1 MWFHSRYRPDQPFIS
16 IITVTWKL
24 WGQYSPATQQFVQQF
39 VRTNNKENVKV
50 LHRWPYVRACSIHHN
65 VGVYHNSYIKTTLIT
80 GCIREQILSGA
91 VITLS
96 HKNDISYGT
105 SVTEELH
112 ESELIYKKI
121 LTIDIPYLVLTGEL
135 WGVYC
140 EDFQEKSPRYN
151 ATVL

>member
-1 MWFHSRYRPDQPFIS
+1 M
-16 IITVTWKL
+16 KL
-24 WGQYSPATQQFVQQF
+24 WGQYSPATQQLVQES
-39 VRTNNKENVKV
+39 VRNNNKENVNV
-50 LHRWPYVRACSIHHN
+50 LHRWSYIRACSIHHN
-65 VGVYHNSYIKTTLIT
+65 VGVYYNSYIKTTLIT

-112 ESELIYKKI
+112 ESELIYKKKI
-121 LTIDIPYLVLTGEL
+121 LTIDTPYLALTGEL

-140 EDFQEKSPRYN
+140 EDFQEKIPRFN
-151 ATVL
+151 ATAL